1 MGADGAAFPP
11 PRDEA
16 GRFAWLRL
24 ARSQGVGPMAFRR
37 LAARFASPLAALG
50 ALPDLVS
57 QRGARAYAPADAA
70 LVEAEFEAAARAGA
84 RLICMG
90 DPDYPPLL
98 AAIPDPPP
106 ALWALGDP
114 SLAHQPCVAIAGA
127 RNASANGRRLAA
139 LIAEGVGAA
148 GFTVVSGLAR
158 GVDAAAHEASLATGA
173 VAVSAGGVDVVY
185 PPENATLAARI
196 ADHGLIV
203 SEAPMGEQ
211 PVARSFPRRNR
222 IVSGLSLGVV
232 LVEAA
237 ERSGSL
243 ITARLALDHGREVM
257 AAPGSPLDPRAAGCN
272 ALIREGATLIRGAS
286 DVIEALANQSA
297 PARPRRRAEPASAPT
312 PGSAPAAAP
321 TPSTGDD
328 DPTLVIALI
337 GPEPVAFDALA
348 VASGLGA
355 ARLAAAL
362 AELEVMGRIDR
373 RPGDMVALS

>member
-1 MGADGAAFPP
+1 MAADEAAFPP
-11 PRDEA
+11 PQDQL
-16 GRFAWLRL
+16 GRFHWLRL

-37 LAARFASPLAALG
+37 LATRFASPLAALG

-57 QRGARAYAPADAA
+57 QRGARAYVPADAA
-70 LVEAEFEAAARAGA
+70 AVEAEFEAAARAGA
-84 RLICMG
+84 RLICLG
-90 DPDYPPLL
+90 DEDYPALL

-106 ALWALGDP
+106 ALWALGDS
-114 SLAHQPCVAIAGA
+114 SLAHQPCVALAGA

-148 GFTVVSGLAR
+148 GFSVVSGLAR

-185 PPENATLAARI
+185 PPENAGLAARI
-196 ADHGLIV
+196 AEHGLIL

-243 ITARLALDHGREVM
+243 ITARVALEQGREVM

-272 ALIREGATLIRGAS
+272 ALIREGATLIRSAA
-286 DVIEALANQSA
+286 DVVEALAA
-297 PARPRRRAEPASAPT
+297 PTAPRTRAEAARRAPT
-312 PGSAPAAAP
+312 VAPAAATAP
-321 TPSTGDD
+321 AHATAPGDD
-328 DPTLVIALI
+328 PELVVSLI

-362 AELEVMGRIDR
+362 AELEVTGRIDR
-373 RPGDMVALS
+373 RPGDMVALL